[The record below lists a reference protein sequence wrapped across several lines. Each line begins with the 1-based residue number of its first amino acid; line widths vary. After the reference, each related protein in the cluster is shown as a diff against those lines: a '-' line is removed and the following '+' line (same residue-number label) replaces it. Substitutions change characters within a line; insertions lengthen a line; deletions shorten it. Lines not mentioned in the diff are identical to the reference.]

1 MNGAIRY
8 RLEADNGSEFS
19 VALSTP
25 HGSQLWLAGTSQGVP
40 TRSGTK
46 ELATNEALCKTA
58 WSFGQ
63 TEHEVGH
70 CTDEED
76 LRRLQKLAQRQARSA
91 LTYAAI
97 AENLTAHSRKAWCS
111 ACIQFTTHRRSA
123 LRGMKVGT
131 YLCMLC
137 GATTTPCAVHNC
149 SNMAFRGKGS
159 LPGPRYCAE
168 HRHDIPGFA
177 KANSN
182 LNSLEEYESLLAHDK
197 HNASRTTRLAV
208 GTVVAGAVVGPAAYF
223 AAPLIGG
230 ALGASA
236 LGGGLSGAAATSHGL
251 AMLGGGSLAAGGAG
265 MAGGVIVVTAT
276 GASLGGSLGLSVVN
290 AYARSDK
297 SFRIQKLRDG
307 TGPPVLLASGFLT
320 QKDDGWGTWRRMVD
334 QCYPNSPVYRVHWGA
349 KDLKTLS
356 VFLAGSGGK
365 WALKTATVKLG
376 EHASKKAAA
385 PLGLLSVPFMAADL
399 LKNPWHVARA
409 RADMTGVVLADLI
422 ARSPGRCILVG
433 HSLGGAVMLSAA
445 RVLGTR
451 LGDPKLEDVHLLGAA
466 VNAGGDWRLASH
478 AVSGRIWNYYSERDA
493 VLSKAFTL
501 AQGGKKAIGG
511 VGMCAPYHNIRDCDV
526 SSNVDSHGEYTDRV
540 ILKSGS
546 SDPGA
551 DKQR

>member
-1 MNGAIRY
+1 MVNGAIRY
-8 RLEADNGSEFS
+8 RLEADDGSQFS
-19 VALSTP
+19 VSVSTP
-25 HGSQLWLAGTSQGVP
+25 HGSQLWLVGTKQTVP
-40 TRSGTK
+40 KRSGTNA
-46 ELATNEALCKTA
+46 LATNDPLCEIA

-63 TEHEVGH
+63 TEHEIGQ
-70 CTDEED
+70 CTEEKD
-76 LRRLQKLAQRQARSA
+76 RRRLRKLAQRQARRA
-91 LTYAAI
+91 LAYATI
-97 AENLTAHSRKAWCS
+97 AESLTASSRKGWCS
-111 ACIQFTTHRRSA
+111 VCIQFTTHRRSA
-123 LRGMKVGT
+123 LKGIKVGT
-131 YLCMLC
+131 YMCMLC
-137 GATTTPCAVHNC
+137 GAITTPCGVRNC
-149 SNMAFRGKGS
+149 SNMARRGKAN

-177 KANSN
+177 KANDH
-182 LNSLEEYESLLAHDK
+182 LTSLLDYQSLLAHDK
-197 HNASRTTRLAV
+197 HNASKTTRLAV
-208 GTVVAGAVVGPAAYF
+208 GTVIAGAVVGPAAYF

-230 ALGASA
+230 ALGASS

-334 QCYPNSPVYRVHWGA
+334 QRYPHSPVYRVHWGA

-376 EHASKKAAA
+376 QHASKKAAA

-422 ARSPGRCILVG
+422 ARSPGRYILVG
-433 HSLGGAVMLSAA
+433 HSLGGAAMLSAA
-445 RVLGTR
+445 QVLGTR
-451 LGDPKLEDVHLLGAA
+451 PGDPKLKDVHLLGAA

-511 VGMCAPYHNIRDCDV
+511 VGMCAPYHNIRDVDV
-526 SSNVDSHGEYTDRV
+526 SHSVDDHLKYTDRV
-540 ILKSGS
+540 IIK
-546 SDPGA
+546 
-551 DKQR
+551 